1 MAFRALTGLWHHPD
15 FMKLWLGQTISGFG
29 SRITRDAL
37 PLVAVI
43 TLSASPAEMGLLT
56 AAASLPVL
64 VFSLFAGVWI
74 DRIRRRP
81 VMIAADVGSL
91 LVLLLIPWAALG
103 GWLRIELLYLVA
115 AITGLLTL
123 IYEIAYRAVLPS
135 LIDRRDLLEGNTKL
149 AITDSLAEIGGPSLA
164 GLLVQIISA
173 PLAIL
178 FDALSF
184 LLSAISIALI
194 RQPEPL
200 PQPHPA
206 GRNIWREMLEG
217 WQFIAREPVLR
228 TLVIGLSIRAFF
240 GTFYAVLYSLFL
252 VRDLGLSPAQLGLV
266 ISGGGIGA
274 LAGSLLATRI
284 TRRFGLG
291 RTLLLML
298 AVGSVLNLHIP
309 LIGGPVWWMLIVL
322 TAGQILGDGL
332 WSIYEINEMVLR
344 QSIVPDRLLGRVN
357 SSIGFL
363 AQGVASFGALIG
375 GALATSLGARP
386 VLFIACAGIMVGSL
400 YVIASPVRQLETQPE
415 AQPL

>member
-1 MAFRALTGLWHHPD
+1 MSPRALTGLWNHPD
-15 FMKLWLGQTISGFG
+15 FMKLWIGQTVSGFG

-64 VFSLFAGVWI
+64 LFSLFAGVWI
-74 DRIRRRP
+74 DRVRRRP
-81 VMIAADVGSL
+81 VMIAVDLLSM
-91 LVLLLIPWAALG
+91 LVLLLVPWAALG
-103 GWLRIELLYLVA
+103 GWLRIELLYAIA

-135 LIDRRDLLEGNTKL
+135 LIERRDLLEGNTKL
-149 AITDSLAEIGGPSLA
+149 AITDSLAEIGGPSIA

-184 LLSAISIALI
+184 LFSAISVARI
-194 RQPEPL
+194 RQVEPV
-200 PQPHPA
+200 PQPRTA
-206 GRNIWREMLEG
+206 GRNAWREMLEG
-217 WQFIAREPVLR
+217 WQFIAHEPVLR

-240 GTFYAVLYSLFL
+240 GTFFGVLYSLFL
-252 VRDLGLSPAQLGLV
+252 VRDLGLQPAQLGLV

-274 LAGSLLATRI
+274 LIGAALASRV
-284 TRRFGLG
+284 TRRLGLG

-298 AVGSVLNLHIP
+298 ALGGIINLHIP
-309 LIGGPVWWMLIVL
+309 FITGPIWLMIPILIM
-322 TAGQILGDGL
+322 GQILGDGV
-332 WSIYEINEMVLR
+332 WSIYEINEMSLR
-344 QSIVPDRLLGRVN
+344 QSIVPDHLLGRVN

-363 AQGVASFGALIG
+363 AQGIAPLGALIG
-375 GALATSLGARP
+375 GALATSLGTRP
-386 VLFIACAGIMVGSL
+386 TLLIACAGIILCNAWVF
-400 YVIASPVRQLETQPE
+400 ISPIRHLVDYPELETS
-415 AQPL
+415 